1 MPYYGPKR
9 PINITRQGKQSID
22 TVFYHLPLFSF
33 YDQNGKAV
41 DSRILL
47 DRVWVA
53 SFTSFSGKDAPSLAV
68 VMNRL
73 SDRTNLDTALRLVTF
88 TLDSESVQSMQAYTN
103 MIHCTDKRR
112 LFLSGNTDKLKQFA
126 KEDFYQPIDS
136 SVDKGYNLLFLM
148 DKEGCI
154 RGVYNGLRLKEVD
167 NLIDD
172 INMLEAAYYI
182 QNEKKHKD
190 EHDNDAI

>member
-9 PINITRQGKQSID
+9 PINITRNGKQSID
-22 TVFYHLPLFSF
+22 TIFYHLSGFSF
-33 YDQNGKAV
+33 YDQNGNKVNNRAF
-41 DSRILL
+41 IG
-47 DRVWVA
+47 RVWVA
-53 SFTSFSGKDAPSLAV
+53 GFTSFPGKDAPSLAV
-68 VMNRL
+68 MMNRL

-88 TLDSESVQSMQAYTN
+88 TLDSESVQSMQAYAK

-112 LFLSGNTDKLKQFA
+112 LFLSGNTAQLRQFA
-126 KEDFYQPIDS
+126 TEDFYKAVDS
-136 SVDKGYNLLFLM
+136 STSNGYVHFFLI

-154 RGVYNGLRLKEVD
+154 RGIYNGLHVKEVD
-167 NLIDD
+167 YLIDD
-172 INMLEAAYYI
+172 INTLEAAYYI

>member
-22 TVFYHLPLFSF
+22 TIFYHLPGFSF
-33 YDQNGKAV
+33 YDQSGKTV
-41 DSRILL
+41 DNRALF
-47 DRVWVA
+47 DKVWIA
-53 SFTSFSGKDAPSLAV
+53 GFTSFSGKDAPALAV

-73 SDRTNLDTALRLVTF
+73 SERTNLDTALRLVTF
-88 TLDSESVQSMQAYTN
+88 TLDSESVQSMQAYAK
-103 MIHCTDKRR
+103 MIHCSDKRR
-112 LFLSGNTDKLKQFA
+112 LFLSGNKDKLRQFA
-126 KEDFYQPIDS
+126 TEDFYKAVDS
-136 SVDKGYNLLFLM
+136 SYEKGYIHLFLM

-154 RGVYNGLRLKEVD
+154 RGIYNGLQLKEVD

-182 QNEKKHKD
+182 QNEKQHKD
-190 EHDNDAI
+190 EHDKDAI